1 MAVEDVTCGNENEA
15 RDSVAI
21 STIPSSK
28 MESVEERNFYADRNG
43 NENAVNEENEVKD
56 SVSQFNIPCGKVEN
70 TKLYNDKNVMQ
81 GELPKLMVFY
91 KEKDHVAKDICIDE
105 GVPFKDK
112 IVIES
117 GNDNSLCT
125 FFLSDENKIGDVTK
139 EREDSKLLS
148 SNGSKSSSE
157 NDYNKEDIQVWGTKE
172 EEIDME
178 LLLADALKS
187 LLENHL
193 VDDIGNDDG
202 SLAFLHP
209 RVVKYAATDTI
220 VDNVPREKSLKSLLE
235 SPNADGN
242 EAQQQFVQIPC
253 SVSECKAAPS
263 LVSTTKDSNK
273 SSPVDDLSYNS
284 KAECATITFDSS
296 KPTASSKDDDVAP
309 LKTDSAPASH
319 EGAISDISVVGSEI
333 QKGQGES
340 SFSMA
345 GLITYSGPMT
355 YSGNVSLRSDSS
367 TTSTRSFAFPII
379 QSEWNSSPIRM
390 AKADRRHRGWRQGLL
405 CCRF

>member
-1 MAVEDVTCGNENEA
+1 MAVEDVTCGKENEA
-15 RDSVAI
+15 RDFVAI

-28 MESVEERNFYADRNG
+28 MESVEERNFCADRNG
-43 NENAVNEENEVKD
+43 NENAVNEENEVRD
-56 SVSQFNIPCGKVEN
+56 SASQFNIPCGKVEN

-91 KEKDHVAKDICIDE
+91 KEKDHVAKDVCIDE

-112 IVIES
+112 IIIES
-117 GNDNSLCT
+117 GNDDGLCT

-157 NDYNKEDIQVWGTKE
+157 NDYNKDDIQVWGTKE

-178 LLLADALKS
+178 SLLADALKS

-193 VDDIGNDDG
+193 VDDIG
-202 SLAFLHP
+202 
-209 RVVKYAATDTI
+209 
-220 VDNVPREKSLKSLLE
+220 EKSLKSFLE

-242 EAQQQFVQIPC
+242 EVQQQFVQIPC

-263 LVSTTKDSNK
+263 LVSTTKVSNK

-296 KPTASSKDDDVAP
+296 KPTASNKDDDVAP
-309 LKTDSAPASH
+309 LKTDSVPASH
-319 EGAISDISVVGSEI
+319 EGSISDISAVGSEI
-333 QKGQGES
+333 QNGQGES